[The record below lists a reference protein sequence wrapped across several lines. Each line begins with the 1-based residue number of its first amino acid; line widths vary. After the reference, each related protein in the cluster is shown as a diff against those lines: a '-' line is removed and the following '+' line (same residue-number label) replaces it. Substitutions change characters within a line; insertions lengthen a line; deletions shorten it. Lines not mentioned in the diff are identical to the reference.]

1 MSFLTNDD
9 YRVVTCPS
17 DLEIIC
23 QSSEDIRRQAERTA
37 MEEVAGYVRTRY
49 DIDAAYSKTDIQ
61 RNPLLVQLTVSIALW
76 WLGQWLPGMLGSEMR
91 QTLYDNAIS
100 RLKDIQ
106 KGNFTPEFPEYPDG
120 GDPDSGNAVS
130 RDIQAGNFLQGY
142 TPDNAK
148 DGPVTAQ
155 RIWTNQPQAGGKL
168 RINFEGRVTQA
179 DGVLLTLDS
188 GKAARMGK
196 ETVVEHFDG
205 TPAEIAVGDYIQ
217 GYAADPDAAEL
228 EALRVLVTI
237 L

>member
-76 WLGQWLPGMLGSEMR
+76 WLGQWLPGMLGGEMR

-120 GDPDSGNAVS
+120 GDPDSGLG
-130 RDIQAGNFLQGY
+130 GNTMRYGSMKKNGY
-142 TPDNAK
+142 D
-148 DGPVTAQ
+148 
-155 RIWTNQPQAGGKL
+155 W
-168 RINFEGRVTQA
+168 
-179 DGVLLTLDS
+179 
-188 GKAARMGK
+188 
-196 ETVVEHFDG
+196 
-205 TPAEIAVGDYIQ
+205 
-217 GYAADPDAAEL
+217 
-228 EALRVLVTI
+228 
-237 L
+237 

>member
-100 RLKDIQ
+100 RLRIFRKAILRRSSP
-106 KGNFTPEFPEYPDG
+106 NIPTAATRTAASE
-120 GDPDSGNAVS
+120 VI
-130 RDIQAGNFLQGY
+130 RC
-142 TPDNAK
+142 
-148 DGPVTAQ
+148 VTA
-155 RIWTNQPQAGGKL
+155 A
-168 RINFEGRVTQA
+168 
-179 DGVLLTLDS
+179 
-188 GKAARMGK
+188 
-196 ETVVEHFDG
+196 
-205 TPAEIAVGDYIQ
+205 
-217 GYAADPDAAEL
+217 
-228 EALRVLVTI
+228 
-237 L
+237 